1 MKYLIRS
8 TAVYSGHEELPKPEA
23 FLVEDEVIRKILPYE
38 TDGGMLPADTRVLD
52 FGDRLVMPG
61 FIDAH
66 THFFTGA
73 MENSDHVCSEIADS
87 VSEEDCA
94 RIVGE
99 YAAKHPEEKVIRGS
113 GWFLPKWRTTTLP
126 TKKKSGRGGSGPT
139 GSAEVR
145 GRTQLLAEQ
154 RGAPAVRHYAGYE
167 AGERVRRS
175 SCGRRAE
182 WNADRAGRV

>member
-23 FLVEDEVIRKILPYE
+23 ILVEDEVIRKILPYE

-73 MENSDHVCSEIADS
+73 MENSA
-87 VSEEDCA
+87 A
-94 RIVGE
+94 RSRIP
-99 YAAKHPEEKVIRGS
+99 YLRRTARGS
-113 GWFLPKWRTTTLP
+113 
-126 TKKKSGRGGSGPT
+126 
-139 GSAEVR
+139 SANM
-145 GRTQLLAEQ
+145 
-154 RGAPAVRHYAGYE
+154 
-167 AGERVRRS
+167 RRS
-175 SCGRRAE
+175 IRR
-182 WNADRAGRV
+182 RR